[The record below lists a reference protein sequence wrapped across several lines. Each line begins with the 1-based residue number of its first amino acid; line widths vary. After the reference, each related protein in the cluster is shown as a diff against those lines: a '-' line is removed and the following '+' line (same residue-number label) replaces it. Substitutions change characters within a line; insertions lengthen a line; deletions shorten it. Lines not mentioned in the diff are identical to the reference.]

1 MGCNFELGDD
11 FEKCE
16 YLIDE
21 YEDLLI
27 EEQAQKKK
35 KNLIKKND
43 KDKEDLKFKIK
54 EMLEYINKNVDN
66 LAQIDKLQRLN
77 EKYQVLLAFNFNIN
91 IINNNNNKL
100 FLMDNFQ
107 YAQYFLFFVVAH
119 IFYEFINRF
128 R

>member
-107 YAQYFLFFVVAH
+107 YVQYFLFFIIAH

>member
-27 EEQAQKKK
+27 EEQAPKKK

-43 KDKEDLKFKIK
+43 KDKEDLKIKIK

-77 EKYQVLLAFNFNIN
+77 EKYQVLLAEDSK
-91 IINNNNNKL
+91 II
-100 FLMDNFQ
+100 
-107 YAQYFLFFVVAH
+107 
-119 IFYEFINRF
+119 E
-128 R
+128 

>member
-11 FEKCE
+11 FEKCQ

-66 LAQIDKLQRLN
+66 LTQIDKLQRLN
-77 EKYQVLLAFNFNIN
+77 EKYQVLLAEDSK
-91 IINNNNNKL
+91 II
-100 FLMDNFQ
+100 
-107 YAQYFLFFVVAH
+107 
-119 IFYEFINRF
+119 E
-128 R
+128 

>member
-11 FEKCE
+11 FEKCQ

-43 KDKEDLKFKIK
+43 KDKEDLKYKIK

-66 LAQIDKLQRLN
+66 LTQIDKLQRLN
-77 EKYQVLLAFNFNIN
+77 EKYQVLLAEDSK
-91 IINNNNNKL
+91 II
-100 FLMDNFQ
+100 
-107 YAQYFLFFVVAH
+107 
-119 IFYEFINRF
+119 E
-128 R
+128 

>member
-11 FEKCE
+11 FEKCQ

-77 EKYQVLLAFNFNIN
+77 EKYQVLLAEDSK
-91 IINNNNNKL
+91 II
-100 FLMDNFQ
+100 
-107 YAQYFLFFVVAH
+107 
-119 IFYEFINRF
+119 E
-128 R
+128 

>member
-35 KNLIKKND
+35 KNLITKND

-66 LAQIDKLQRLN
+66 LTQIDKLQRLN
-77 EKYQVLLAFNFNIN
+77 EKYQVLLAEDSK
-91 IINNNNNKL
+91 II
-100 FLMDNFQ
+100 
-107 YAQYFLFFVVAH
+107 
-119 IFYEFINRF
+119 E
-128 R
+128 

>member
-27 EEQAQKKK
+27 GEQAQKKK

-66 LAQIDKLQRLN
+66 LTQIDKLQRLN
-77 EKYQVLLAFNFNIN
+77 EKYQVLLAEDSK
-91 IINNNNNKL
+91 II
-100 FLMDNFQ
+100 
-107 YAQYFLFFVVAH
+107 
-119 IFYEFINRF
+119 E
-128 R
+128 

>member
-77 EKYQVLLAFNFNIN
+77 EKYQVLLAEDSK
-91 IINNNNNKL
+91 II
-100 FLMDNFQ
+100 
-107 YAQYFLFFVVAH
+107 
-119 IFYEFINRF
+119 E
-128 R
+128 

>member
-11 FEKCE
+11 FEKCQ

-54 EMLEYINKNVDN
+54 EKLEYINKNVDN
-66 LAQIDKLQRLN
+66 LTQIDKLQRLN
-77 EKYQVLLAFNFNIN
+77 EKYQVLLAEDSK
-91 IINNNNNKL
+91 II
-100 FLMDNFQ
+100 
-107 YAQYFLFFVVAH
+107 
-119 IFYEFINRF
+119 E
-128 R
+128 

>member
-66 LAQIDKLQRLN
+66 LTQIDKLQRLN
-77 EKYQVLLAFNFNIN
+77 EKYQVLLAEDSK
-91 IINNNNNKL
+91 II
-100 FLMDNFQ
+100 
-107 YAQYFLFFVVAH
+107 
-119 IFYEFINRF
+119 E
-128 R
+128 

>member
-27 EEQAQKKK
+27 GEQAQKKK

-66 LAQIDKLQRLN
+66 LSQIDKLQRLN
-77 EKYQVLLAFNFNIN
+77 EKYQVLLAEDSK
-91 IINNNNNKL
+91 II
-100 FLMDNFQ
+100 
-107 YAQYFLFFVVAH
+107 
-119 IFYEFINRF
+119 E
-128 R
+128 

>member
-35 KNLIKKND
+35 KSLIKKNE

-77 EKYQVLLAFNFNIN
+77 EKYQVLLAEDSK
-91 IINNNNNKL
+91 II
-100 FLMDNFQ
+100 
-107 YAQYFLFFVVAH
+107 
-119 IFYEFINRF
+119 E
-128 R
+128 

>member
-66 LAQIDKLQRLN
+66 LSQIDKLQRLN
-77 EKYQVLLAFNFNIN
+77 EKYQVLLAEDSK
-91 IINNNNNKL
+91 II
-100 FLMDNFQ
+100 
-107 YAQYFLFFVVAH
+107 
-119 IFYEFINRF
+119 E
-128 R
+128 

>member
-66 LAQIDKLQRLN
+66 LTQIDKLQRLN
-77 EKYQVLLAFNFNIN
+77 EKYQVLLSEDSK
-91 IINNNNNKL
+91 II
-100 FLMDNFQ
+100 
-107 YAQYFLFFVVAH
+107 
-119 IFYEFINRF
+119 E
-128 R
+128 

>member
-77 EKYQVLLAFNFNIN
+77 EKYQVLLAEESK
-91 IINNNNNKL
+91 II
-100 FLMDNFQ
+100 
-107 YAQYFLFFVVAH
+107 
-119 IFYEFINRF
+119 E
-128 R
+128 

>member
-11 FEKCE
+11 FEKCQ

-35 KNLIKKND
+35 KNLTKKND

-77 EKYQVLLAFNFNIN
+77 EKYQALLAEDSK
-91 IINNNNNKL
+91 II
-100 FLMDNFQ
+100 
-107 YAQYFLFFVVAH
+107 
-119 IFYEFINRF
+119 E
-128 R
+128 

>member
-11 FEKCE
+11 FEKCG

-35 KNLIKKND
+35 KNLTKKND

-77 EKYQVLLAFNFNIN
+77 EKYQALLAEDSK
-91 IINNNNNKL
+91 II
-100 FLMDNFQ
+100 
-107 YAQYFLFFVVAH
+107 
-119 IFYEFINRF
+119 E
-128 R
+128 

>member
-11 FEKCE
+11 FEKCQ

-54 EMLEYINKNVDN
+54 EILEYINKNVDN
-66 LAQIDKLQRLN
+66 LSQIDKLQRLN
-77 EKYQVLLAFNFNIN
+77 EKYQVLLAEDSK
-91 IINNNNNKL
+91 II
-100 FLMDNFQ
+100 
-107 YAQYFLFFVVAH
+107 
-119 IFYEFINRF
+119 E
-128 R
+128 

>member
-11 FEKCE
+11 FEKCQ

-66 LAQIDKLQRLN
+66 LSQIDKLQRLN
-77 EKYQVLLAFNFNIN
+77 EKYQVLLAEDSK
-91 IINNNNNKL
+91 II
-100 FLMDNFQ
+100 
-107 YAQYFLFFVVAH
+107 
-119 IFYEFINRF
+119 E
-128 R
+128 